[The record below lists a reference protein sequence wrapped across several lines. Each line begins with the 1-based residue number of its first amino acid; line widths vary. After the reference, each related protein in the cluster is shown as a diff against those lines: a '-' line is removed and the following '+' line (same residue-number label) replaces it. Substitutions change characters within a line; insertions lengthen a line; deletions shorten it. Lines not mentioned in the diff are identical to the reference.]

1 MVVKYRFRL
10 YLFSL
15 CIIAAFGSL
24 AHRLY
29 YLQIE
34 RHDEFVNRIPGA
46 KRLKSRV
53 PPVRGEIK
61 DCNGIVLASNRPS
74 FEVRINLKEVVDAK
88 IQELKIA
95 SGGKEV
101 KLPKVTVKYPE
112 RRGGETFIREKQETD
127 IVELVEEKVFAPLRA
142 MNLAKD
148 EYDQEQLRVH
158 FRTFGGTVPWVYRND
173 LTFEEFS
180 RFAEHNLQ
188 IPGLV
193 PEVRPVR
200 QYLYD
205 ALACH
210 VLGYVRT
217 PDESLVSKEERAAW
231 DFYVGDDFGFAGVE
245 KTMDAYLKGEAG
257 ARVWLKDQ
265 KGRMVREME
274 DEYKAPK
281 KGHDVWLTIDA
292 RIQTIA
298 ERALRDAKL
307 GRAAAVVIDP
317 RTGEVKAMA
326 SVPCY
331 NPNKFVPKITV
342 DDFEAYRLNPTTP
355 LLNRAI
361 KPYAPGSTFK
371 IPTAFAGVLARIQ
384 NRHYSCNGSVTYGNK
399 AMQCWIQRQSG
410 GSHGSL
416 DLSDA
421 IMRSCNCFFYQYGNA
436 AGIELMGKAGH
447 MLALGEKTGIELD
460 DEDTG
465 ILPTREWIQMH
476 KPGENWQSN
485 GLMANTSIGQG
496 YVLATP
502 LQMCSVAATVANEG
516 KSLRPHLLK
525 KVMEGSQLVME
536 QQPDVRGDL
545 AAEGI
550 NPKDI
555 ELIRR
560 GMWKV
565 VNGQGG
571 TGKSAQIPEIP
582 GTEVAGKT
590 GTAQFWRRVDGGKV
604 VDNHTWFITFA
615 PYAAPKY
622 AICILLQGGKSGGG
636 CAAPVAKRIMSQA
649 LALDQGYQVAIAPTV
664 EVEGNFKPTEA
675 VAYADDP
682 LAGKI
687 IVEDGDTGAQAG
699 ERESEDVKVQDRNV
713 ADESMIRRKIKK
725 SSASDAPRA
734 VPVQPAARATPDKTK
749 PSTERRGVFQRLF
762 GR

>member
-15 CIIAAFGSL
+15 CIMAAFGSL
-24 AHRLY
+24 VHRLY

-34 RHDEFVNRIPGA
+34 RHEEFVTRIPGA

-61 DCNGIVLASNRPS
+61 DCNGIVLASNRPT

-95 SGGKEV
+95 SAGKTIN
-101 KLPKVTVKYPE
+101 LPKVTVKYPE

-127 IVELVEEKVFAPLRA
+127 IVALVEEKVFGPLRA

-148 EYDQEQLRVH
+148 EYDHDQLRVH
-158 FRTFGGTVPWVYRND
+158 YRTYGGTVPWVYRND
-173 LTFEEFS
+173 VSFEEFS

-217 PDESLVSKEERAAW
+217 PDESLVSKEERSAW

-245 KTMDAYLKGEAG
+245 KTMDGYLRGEAG
-257 ARVWLKDQ
+257 ARVWLKDE
-265 KGRMVREME
+265 KGRLVREIVE
-274 DEYKAPK
+274 EYQAPK

-331 NPNKFVPKITV
+331 NPNKFVPKISME
-342 DDFEAYRLNPTTP
+342 DFEAYRLNPTTP
-355 LLNRAI
+355 LLNRAV

-384 NRHYSCNGSVTYGNK
+384 GNHYNCNGSVTYGNK

-447 MLALGEKTGIELD
+447 MLSVGEKTGIELE
-460 DEDTG
+460 DEDPG
-465 ILPTREWIQMH
+465 VLPTREWMQLH
-476 KPGENWQSN
+476 RPNENWRSN

-502 LQMCSVAATVANEG
+502 LQMASVAATVANSG
-516 KSLRPHLLK
+516 RSLRPHLLK
-525 KVMEGSQLVME
+525 KVMEG
-536 QQPDVRGDL
+536 QQVVHEEPADVRSDL

-565 VNGQGG
+565 VNAQGG
-571 TGKSAQIPEIP
+571 TGKAAQIPEIP

-590 GTAQFWRRVDGGKV
+590 GTAQFWRRVNGGKV

-615 PYAAPKY
+615 PYEAPRF
-622 AICILLQGGKSGGG
+622 AICILLQGGKSGGS

-649 LALDQGYQVAIAPTV
+649 LALDQGYQVAIGPMT
-664 EVEGNFKPTEA
+664 EVQGDFRPTEA
-675 VAYADDP
+675 VVFADDP

-687 IVEDGDTGAQAG
+687 AAAVEDGDTGAQAG
-699 ERESEDVKVQDRNV
+699 ERESQDMAVQDRAV
-713 ADESMIRRKIKK
+713 ADESMIRRKR
-725 SSASDAPRA
+725 SSGGDAPRA
-734 VPVQPAARATPDKTK
+734 VPVQPAAQPAPK
-749 PSTERRGVFQRLF
+749 PSSSERRGVFQRLF